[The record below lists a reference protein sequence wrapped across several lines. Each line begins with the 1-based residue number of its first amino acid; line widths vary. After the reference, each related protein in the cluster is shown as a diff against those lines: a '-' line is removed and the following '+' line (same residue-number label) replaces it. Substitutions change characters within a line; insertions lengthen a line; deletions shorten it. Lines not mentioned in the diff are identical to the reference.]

1 MATMKK
7 STKLMDVYLEAGE
20 KKVFASA
27 VDWPGWSRA
36 GRDEA
41 SALQA
46 LLGYAPRYAV
56 VLRAGGI
63 PFSEPKTA
71 GDFNVIER
79 VEGDAGTDFGAPH
92 VVPMCDATP
101 ITAKELPHLQ
111 ALLKAYWQAFDDV
124 AKRAEGKILRT
135 GPRGG
140 GRDLQKMREHVM
152 DSDAGYLSRLAWKV
166 PKLAGADPI
175 AQQTATRQAVLDA
188 LAAVVQNGLPE
199 SGPRGGKIW
208 PARYFIRRA
217 GWHVL
222 DHVWEMEDRL
232 VS

>member
-1 MATMKK
+1 MN
-7 STKLMDVYLEAGE
+7 VYLEAGE

-46 LLGYAPRYAV
+46 LLDYAVRYAG
-56 VLRAGGI
+56 VLRAAGI
-63 PFSEPKTA
+63 SFTAPKTSDA
-71 GDFNVIER
+71 FNVIER
-79 VEGDAGTDFGAPH
+79 VKGDAGTDFGAPH

-101 ITAKELPHLQ
+101 ITAEELPHFQ
-111 ALLKAYWQAFDDV
+111 ALLKAYWQALDDV
-124 AKRAEGKILRT
+124 AERAEGKTLRT

-152 DSDAGYLSRLAWKV
+152 DSEAGYLSRLAWKA
-166 PKLAGADPI
+166 PRLAGADFI
-175 AQQTATRQAVLDA
+175 AQQTATREAVLDA
-188 LAAVVQNGLPE
+188 LASVVQHGLLE

-208 PARYFIRRA
+208 PARYFVRRA

-222 DHVWEMEDRL
+222 DHVWEIEDRL
-232 VS
+232 IG